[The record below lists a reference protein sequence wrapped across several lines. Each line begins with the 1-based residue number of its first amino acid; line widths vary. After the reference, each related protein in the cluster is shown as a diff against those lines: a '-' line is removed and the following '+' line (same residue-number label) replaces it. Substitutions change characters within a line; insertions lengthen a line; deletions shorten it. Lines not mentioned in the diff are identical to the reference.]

1 MKNIATALIAGLF
14 ASVAFAQ
21 TPVTNQAQTAAPDS
35 STPPAVGKAAAK
47 HEKQEAKPA
56 KGKHDKK
63 GEAKDEKDSKEKRD
77 GKEVKDMATS
87 PVAAR

>member
-1 MKNIATALIAGLF
+1 MKRIAATLIAGLF

-21 TPVTNQAQTAAPDS
+21 TPATAPAQTTTPDS

-47 HEKQEAKPA
+47 HEKEDAKPS

-63 GEAKDEKDSKEKRD
+63 GEAKDSKDSKEKRD
-77 GKEVKDMATS
+77 GKEAKDPATT